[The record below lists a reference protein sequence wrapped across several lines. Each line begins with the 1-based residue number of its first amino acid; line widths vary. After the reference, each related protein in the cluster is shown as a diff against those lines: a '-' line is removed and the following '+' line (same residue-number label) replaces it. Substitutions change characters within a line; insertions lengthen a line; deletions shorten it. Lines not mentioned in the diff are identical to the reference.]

1 MSEKQGAFHA
11 FVDHFGEMTRMREHA
26 LHPVPAGREVRTH
39 ATAWIPTT
47 DIFVRGDDLVIRCE
61 LAGVQKDD
69 VQVTLSHGTLWIW
82 GERTQ
87 PPETEGDVSFY
98 VHERSFGPFRRSIDL
113 PERVDAVEV
122 QASFADGL
130 LEITIAGAVS
140 PADVERI
147 AVASEPERDDTV
159 DVTRG

>member
-1 MSEKQGAFHA
+1 MSEKHGPFHA

-26 LHPVPAGREVRTH
+26 LHPVGQEARTH

-61 LAGVQKDD
+61 LAGVEKDD
-69 VQVTLSHGTLWIW
+69 VEVTLSRGTLWIW

-98 VHERSFGPFRRSIDL
+98 VRERSFGPFRRSIDL
-113 PERVDAVEV
+113 RERVDATDMR
-122 QASFADGL
+122 ASFADGL
-130 LEITIAGAVS
+130 LEITIEGAAR
-140 PADVERI
+140 ADVERI
-147 AVASEPERDDTV
+147 EVASEPARDSTV